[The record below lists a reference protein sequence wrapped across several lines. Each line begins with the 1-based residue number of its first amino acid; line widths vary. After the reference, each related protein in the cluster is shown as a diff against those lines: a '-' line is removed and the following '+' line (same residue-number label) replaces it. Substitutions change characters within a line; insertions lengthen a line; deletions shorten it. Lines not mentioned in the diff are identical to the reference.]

1 MKLNELSP
9 AAGSTKEA
17 YRKGRGSGSGNGKTA
32 GRGHKGQKA
41 RSGGGTRIGF
51 EGGQM
56 PLARRIPKRGFNNI
70 FAKPLEII
78 NLTSLD
84 KFEDGDIVTAEA
96 LLAKGILSKCEY
108 GYKVLGNGKV
118 TKKVTV
124 QAAAFSQAAKEAIE
138 AAGGKAEVVKV
149 IQTIKKAWGIPELRK
164 KIIFTA
170 LILLIFR
177 IGNAIPVPYVNT
189 DLLKSYLEG
198 MSTTVLGL
206 YNVMSGGAFA
216 QATVFAL
223 GVQPYINSSIIIQL
237 LTIAIPALERLARD
251 GGEEG
256 KKKIQSITRYAT
268 VAIAILQGW
277 GYYMLMKNY
286 GILTEK
292 SFWVAL
298 VMIASFIAGS
308 SFVMWMG
315 EQITEFGIGNGI
327 SIILFA
333 GILSRV
339 PSMVSSMISG
349 LRAGTLA
356 WWAAVLVV
364 LGILALIVLIT
375 WVNGA
380 ERRIPVQ
387 YAKRQ
392 VGRKMYGGQASTLP
406 MKVNMS
412 GVLPIIFAQSIAM
425 IPSTIAAFCKQPAE
439 GTFWY
444 GFLNAID
451 TKSVLY
457 MIFYFLMIIAFS
469 YFYATI
475 QFNPVEISN
484 NLKKNGGFIPGFRP
498 GKPTTDFIKK
508 VLNKVTLFGA
518 IYLGVVAIL
527 PLLIGKIVGNSS
539 LSIGGTSVI
548 IVVGVALETV
558 QALESQMLMRQ
569 YKGFLE

>member
-1 MKLNELSP
+1 M
-9 AAGSTKEA
+9 
-17 YRKGRGSGSGNGKTA
+17 
-32 GRGHKGQKA
+32 
-41 RSGGGTRIGF
+41 
-51 EGGQM
+51 
-56 PLARRIPKRGFNNI
+56 
-70 FAKPLEII
+70 
-78 NLTSLD
+78 
-84 KFEDGDIVTAEA
+84 
-96 LLAKGILSKCEY
+96 
-108 GYKVLGNGKV
+108 
-118 TKKVTV
+118 
-124 QAAAFSQAAKEAIE
+124 
-138 AAGGKAEVVKV
+138 
-149 IQTIKKAWGIPELRK
+149 IQTIRKAWAIPELRK
-164 KIIFTA
+164 KLVFTA

-177 IGNAIPVPYVNT
+177 IGNSIPVPYVNT
-189 DLLKSYLEG
+189 GLMETYINQ

-216 QATVFAL
+216 QATVFALSIQPYINAMSTTVLGLYNVMSGGAFANATVFAL

-237 LTIAIPALERLARD
+237 LTIAIPALQRMAQD

-277 GYYMLMKNY
+277 GYYVLMKTN
-286 GILTEK
+286 GILTT
-292 SFWVAL
+292 SGVWAAL
-298 VMIASFIAGS
+298 VIIASFIAGS

-315 EQITEFGIGNGI
+315 EQITEFGVGNGI

-339 PSMVSSMISG
+339 PTMVNGGVSYVI
-349 LRAGTLA
+349 ADPTK
-356 WWAAVLVV
+356 WWAVALVV
-364 LGILALIVLIT
+364 VGMLALIVLIT

-425 IPSTIAAFCKQPAE
+425 IPSTIAAFCKQPEE

-451 TKSVLY
+451 TSSVVY

-475 QFNPVEISN
+475 QFNPIEISN

-498 GKPTTDFIKK
+498 GKPTSDFIRK

-518 IYLGVVAIL
+518 IYLGIVAIL
-527 PLLIGKIVGNSS
+527 PLIIGKVVNVSA

>member
-1 MKLNELSP
+1 M
-9 AAGSTKEA
+9 
-17 YRKGRGSGSGNGKTA
+17 
-32 GRGHKGQKA
+32 
-41 RSGGGTRIGF
+41 
-51 EGGQM
+51 
-56 PLARRIPKRGFNNI
+56 
-70 FAKPLEII
+70 
-78 NLTSLD
+78 
-84 KFEDGDIVTAEA
+84 
-96 LLAKGILSKCEY
+96 
-108 GYKVLGNGKV
+108 
-118 TKKVTV
+118 
-124 QAAAFSQAAKEAIE
+124 
-138 AAGGKAEVVKV
+138 
-149 IQTIKKAWGIPELRK
+149 IQTIRKAWGIPELRK

-177 IGNAIPVPYVNT
+177 IGNAIPVPYVDTN
-189 DLLKSYLEG
+189 LLNDYINQL
-198 MSTTVLGL
+198 STTVLGL

-216 QATVFAL
+216 EATVFAL
-223 GVQPYINSSIIIQL
+223 GVQPYINSSLIIQL

-286 GILTEK
+286 GILTNTGV
-292 SFWVAL
+292 WAAL
-298 VMIASFIAGS
+298 VIIASFIAGS

-339 PSMVSSMISG
+339 PAMVSSMVSG
-349 LRAGTLA
+349 LQAGTLA

-364 LGILALIVLIT
+364 IGILALIVLIT

-425 IPSTIAAFCKQPAE
+425 IPSTIAAFCKQPE
-439 GTFWY
+439 KGTFWY

-457 MIFYFLMIIAFS
+457 MIFYFLMIIGFS
-469 YFYATI
+469 YFYSTI
-475 QFNPVEISN
+475 QFNPIEISN

-498 GKPTTDFIKK
+498 GKPTADFIKK

-518 IYLGVVAIL
+518 IYLGIVAIL
-527 PLLIGKIVGNSS
+527 PLLIGKIVNNAS

>member
-1 MKLNELSP
+1 M
-9 AAGSTKEA
+9 
-17 YRKGRGSGSGNGKTA
+17 
-32 GRGHKGQKA
+32 
-41 RSGGGTRIGF
+41 
-51 EGGQM
+51 
-56 PLARRIPKRGFNNI
+56 
-70 FAKPLEII
+70 
-78 NLTSLD
+78 
-84 KFEDGDIVTAEA
+84 
-96 LLAKGILSKCEY
+96 
-108 GYKVLGNGKV
+108 
-118 TKKVTV
+118 
-124 QAAAFSQAAKEAIE
+124 
-138 AAGGKAEVVKV
+138 
-149 IQTIKKAWGIPELRK
+149 IQTIRKAWAIPELRK
-164 KIIFTA
+164 KLVFTA

-177 IGNAIPVPYVNT
+177 IGNSIPVPYVNT
-189 DLLKSYLEG
+189 GLMETYINQ

-237 LTIAIPALERLARD
+237 LTIAIPALQRMAQD

-277 GYYMLMKNY
+277 GYYVLMKNN
-286 GILTEK
+286 GILTD
-292 SFWVAL
+292 SGVWPAL
-298 VMIASFIAGS
+298 VIIASFIAGS

-315 EQITEFGIGNGI
+315 EQVTEFGIGNGI

-339 PSMVSSMISG
+339 PTMVNTGASFVRSEP
-349 LRAGTLA
+349 TK
-356 WWAAVLVV
+356 WWMMLLVV
-364 LGILALIVLIT
+364 VGMLALIVLIT

-392 VGRKMYGGQASTLP
+392 VGRKMYGGQASSLP

-425 IPSTIAAFCKQPAE
+425 IIPTVAAFLPAPEE
-439 GTFWY
+439 GTFGY
-444 GFLNAID
+444 TLVNAVD
-451 TKSVLY
+451 SKSVLY
-457 MIFYFLMIIAFS
+457 MIVYFLMIIAFS

-498 GKPTTDFIKK
+498 GKPTADFIKK

-518 IYLGVVAIL
+518 IYLGIVAIL
-527 PLLIGKIVGNSS
+527 PLLIGKIVNVAA